1 MSAEAPIASL
11 DVYLGTALVGSVYD
25 TQPLSFEY
33 AQSWLPNPG
42 RIQLA
47 NIPLRAG
54 RIDNEFVLAYFDNL
68 LPEGALREHIS
79 RQLHATSTF
88 ALLRAVA
95 GDTAGSMVLLP
106 SGQKPEPSGYELTSW
121 AKLGHI
127 LRGDEGITA
136 FDIKGRGARISL
148 SGAQDKALIYI
159 DSTGAPAL
167 PLGTSPSSHILKPSI
182 RALPGIWE
190 SAANETIVMRAAA
203 KCRLTSAEVFF
214 EPNTAACVVKRFD
227 RFVDEHGELARLIQ
241 YDLCQ
246 LNGTPSDRKYEAEGG
261 PGIRRCAELIRRYS
275 VMPAVDLRSFLAW
288 VFFNLYVGNNDGHA
302 KNLSL
307 LAHRQ
312 GGARLAPFYDLMCT
326 RIYPGLSRNYA
337 FKIGGEDKPG
347 QITREH
353 VVEMANELGLR
364 PRFVMQIA
372 DSLSRS
378 IVPALKEAIDEISP
392 VLPVSAQ
399 TFARKLLQEVNGI
412 TKKFQR
418 RLFASPL

>member
-1 MSAEAPIASL
+1 MSAEAPVDSL
-11 DVYLGTALVGSVYD
+11 DVYLGLALVGSVYD

-33 AQSWLPNPG
+33 AESWLPNPG

-47 NIPLRAG
+47 SIPLRAG
-54 RIDNEFVLAYFDNL
+54 RIDSEFVLAFFDNL
-68 LPEGALREHIS
+68 LPEGTLREHIS

-95 GDTAGSMVLLP
+95 GDTAGGMVLLP
-106 SGQKPEPSGYELTSW
+106 HGQEPGASGYERISW
-121 AKLGHI
+121 AKLGQI
-127 LRGDEGITA
+127 LRGDQGVTA
-136 FDIKGRGARISL
+136 FDIKSKGARISL
-148 SGAQDKALIYI
+148 SGAQDKTLIYI
-159 DSTGAPAL
+159 DSTCAPGL
-167 PLGTSPSSHILKPSI
+167 PQGTSPSSHILKPSI
-182 RALPGIWE
+182 RALPGVWE
-190 SAANETIVMRAAA
+190 SAANEAIVMRAAA
-203 KCRLTSAEVFF
+203 KCRLPTAEVFF

-227 RFVDEHGELARLIQ
+227 RFDDEHEQLARLIQ

-275 VMPAVDLRSFLAW
+275 VTPAVDLRSFLGW
-288 VFFNLYVGNNDGHA
+288 IFFNLYVGNNDGHA

-326 RIYPGLSRNYA
+326 RIYPGLSRSYA
-337 FKIGGEDKPG
+337 FKVGGEERPG

-353 VVEMANELGLR
+353 VVKMATELRLR
-364 PRFVMQIA
+364 PRFVLDTA
-372 DSLSRS
+372 NSLSQS
-378 IVPALKEAIDEISP
+378 VVPALREAVSEIAP
-392 VLPVSAQ
+392 DLPVSAK
-399 TFARKLLQEVNGI
+399 TFAGQLVHEVAGI

-418 RLFASPL
+418 RVFALGG